1 VYLSDGGHFENLGLY
16 EMIRR
21 RCRFI
26 VVLDSGCDPQFTFED
41 LGNALRKIRIDF
53 GVSIDLDAAQVRAVG
68 ARERRSAIG
77 TIAYSAVDPNEADG
91 LLLYVKPML
100 LGTEPPDVRSY
111 AAGHPDFPHQ
121 STSDQWFDESQT
133 ESYRRLGLQ
142 TIRDV
147 CGEWSSGPLPELLGR
162 LQADTGPALV

>member
-1 VYLSDGGHFENLGLY
+1 
-16 EMIRR
+16 MIRR

-26 VVLDSGCDPQFTFED
+26 VVLDSGCDPRFTFED

-53 GVSIDLDAAQVRAVG
+53 GVSIDLDAEQVRAVG
-68 ARERRSAIG
+68 ARERRAAVG
-77 TIAYSAVDPNEADG
+77 TIAYSAVEPGAADG
-91 LLLYVKPML
+91 VLLYVKPML

-111 AAGHPDFPHQ
+111 AAGHSDFPHQ

-142 TIRDV
+142 TIREV
-147 CGEWSSGPLPELLGR
+147 CGAWPPGPLPELLLQ
-162 LQADTGPALV
+162 LQADAAQADGQPRANAGVAAPSSL